1 MTERERMM
9 KYINDTLEYAKDSVV
24 EELYWFLKIELGE

>member
-9 KYINDTLEYAKDSVV
+9 KYINDTLEDASDSIIG
-24 EELYWFLKIELGE
+24 ELYWFLKIELGD